1 MGSNP
6 EQSGQAGF
14 KNAGD
19 GKALNVIPVDG
30 GAYIVKVG
38 KRVAKVVVK

>member
-14 KNAGD
+14 QNAEG
-19 GKALNVIPVDG
+19 GKALNVIPGDG